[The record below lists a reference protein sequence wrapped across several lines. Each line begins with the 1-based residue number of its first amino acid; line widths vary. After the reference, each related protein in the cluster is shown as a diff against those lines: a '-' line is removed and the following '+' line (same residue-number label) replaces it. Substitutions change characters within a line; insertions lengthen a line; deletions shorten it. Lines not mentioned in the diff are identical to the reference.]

1 MAPMFQQH
9 VPTSCLRW
17 SWSLHG
23 LEVDCSLCR
32 SGTSKAAPESWS
44 YFVCW
49 QLWRKLALICLR
61 PKNCCFSVCVC
72 PVHSTSGF
80 LFRKAYSVKFHLKS
94 FEGIILKANCHKD
107 ELIPWRFTRS
117 CTKAFNEWW
126 HKRSSCQAKRT
137 NSLAISNYQS
147 VVALGK
153 LPMLCQGLISPVLS
167 NAIKS
172 NTHVG
177 EAKACGFRL
186 DLEKNEWYKHVV
198 KIVRKHSNLHINQH

>member
-80 LFRKAYSVKFHLKS
+80 LFRKAYYVKFHLKS
-94 FEGIILKANCHKD
+94 FEGIIESQLSQRWVDPLEVHPKLHKSLQRVVAQKVQLPSKKD
-107 ELIPWRFTRS
+107 ELLGNFKLSVRGSIRKAPNVVSGPHFT
-117 CTKAFNEWW
+117 
-126 HKRSSCQAKRT
+126 
-137 NSLAISNYQS
+137 S
-147 VVALGK
+147 VVA
-153 LPMLCQGLISPVLS
+153 CHQI
-167 NAIKS
+167 
-172 NTHVG
+172 
-177 EAKACGFRL
+177 
-186 DLEKNEWYKHVV
+186 
-198 KIVRKHSNLHINQH
+198 KHSCWGSTNAWF